1 MSVDDGNVVASLLCR
16 EGDRGRNFFEM
27 ILFLMIV
34 CEKNRRKRE
43 RRIRGIQ
50 FFLEINGFW
59 KLEARRAKFSS
70 SIKCGRTFWRA
81 EKNGG

>member
-16 EGDRGRNFFEM
+16 VGDRGRNFFEM

-43 RRIRGIQ
+43 RRIRGI
-50 FFLEINGFW
+50 
-59 KLEARRAKFSS
+59 
-70 SIKCGRTFWRA
+70 
-81 EKNGG
+81 